1 MKLDVVGSVYLL
13 LDTDLNKLREYVA
26 TLDPNHHLDDRHND
40 DKYETVMKVLELLNI
55 TL

>member
-26 TLDPNHHLDDRHND
+26 TLDNSKEVCGPTE
-40 DKYETVMKVLELLNI
+40 YEIAMKVLELLNI